1 MQVAIVGGG
10 YSGTI
15 AAAELALRGVEAVLV
30 ERGDRFAAGAAY
42 GTREAVHL
50 LNVRARNMSAFAD
63 APGHFAAWA
72 EAEGVLGAGPFVPRR
87 DYHRY
92 IAGILDEAVASGRV
106 RLVQGEAVAAIDGV
120 LALADGTRLPFDALV
135 LAGGNY
141 PSRLPAMLRG
151 LGAVDDP
158 WGSGGAEAL
167 RALAGQSGDVL
178 LLGTG
183 LTMVDVALSL
193 EQAGF
198 AGRMMATSRRGLVP
212 RGHEEPG
219 AEPLPAPAPGSLAD
233 LTRNVRAAARGGN
246 WRAAVDSLRP
256 ISQAVWGGFSEAE
269 KKRFLRHLRP
279 WWDVH
284 RHRVAPPV
292 AARIEALIA
301 AGRLE
306 VVPGR
311 IRSVESGTVTI
322 DLRGGGALQR
332 QIAGVVNC
340 TGPEG
345 RIGRVEDPLIKQ
357 LLSSE
362 RARPDALGIGLDVDE
377 ESRVNGD
384 PRLYAIGPLT
394 RGTFWEI
401 VAVPD
406 IRGQARKVAEG
417 LAAY

>member
-15 AAAELALRGVEAVLV
+15 AAAELARRNLDVVLV

-50 LNVRARNMSAFAD
+50 LNVRAKNMSAFD
-63 APGHFAAWA
+63 EAPGHFVAWA
-72 EAEGVLGAGPFVPRR
+72 EAQGVGDAGTFVPRR
-87 DYHRY
+87 EYHRY
-92 IAGILDEAVASGRV
+92 IAQILEEAVGTGRV
-106 RLVQGEAVAAIDGV
+106 RLVQGEAVAAEDGA
-120 LALADGTRLPFDALV
+120 LALADGSHLPFDALV
-135 LAGGNY
+135 LAGGNH
-141 PSRLPAMLRG
+141 PSRLPALLRG
-151 LGAVDDP
+151 PRAIDDP
-158 WGSGGAEAL
+158 WGPGGAEAL
-167 RALAGQSGDVL
+167 QALARQEGDVL

-198 AGRMMATSRRGLVP
+198 KGRMIATSRRGLVP

-219 AEPLPAPAPGSLAD
+219 AAPLPAPAPASLSE
-233 LTRNVRAAARGGN
+233 LTMTVRAAAQSGG
-246 WRAAVDSLRP
+246 WQAAVDSLRP
-256 ISQAVWGGFSEAE
+256 ISQAVWRGLSEIE

-284 RHRVAPPV
+284 RHRIAPPV

-301 AGRLE
+301 SGRLG

-311 IRSVESGTVTI
+311 ISEVAHGTVTI
-322 DLRGGGALQR
+322 DRRGGGTVER
-332 QIAGVVNC
+332 QVAGVVNC

-345 RIGRVEDPLIKQ
+345 RISRVDDALIRQ
-357 LLSSE
+357 LLASG
-362 RARPDALGIGLDVDE
+362 RARPDALGIGLEVDE
-377 ESRVNGD
+377 QSRVSGN
-384 PRLYAIGPLT
+384 PQLYALGPLT

-406 IRGQARKVAEG
+406 IRGQARRVAEVI
-417 LAAY
+417 AAY